1 MKYLKATLL
10 GSGALAS
17 LLLSSVLTSCQDEDF
32 GYTTQEIRDSVYDR
46 NFIAHFGEID
56 PEQSWDLSKYAVSSD
71 GTFSTRA
78 ISTDNCAFNQNA
90 SYFSDY
96 VRENQEWYY
105 VEREILEKIEEKL
118 PEGVNNTSLGK
129 PFQFITN
136 GAFYIIPIFQG
147 QSGLDCDLHMVVGD
161 KDICIWKRS
170 EGIEKQDIGSFDWK
184 ELHNDRFK
192 DYKRDDHTYSNNI
205 DYYQDY
211 SVGDYK
217 ASTIESKGIRSHP
230 IRCNLP
236 LGTNVRFYLHIT
248 QGHLNYASQN
258 GWEFDRV
265 VSYNSQ
271 FSEAN
276 LAFTG
281 TKQWSDGGKMLE
293 ITSNEFLPTNVSQYG
308 SNAMIIACEDAMSG
322 TETDNYYTVSNG
334 TLVPHTYSTGSN
346 YTGYDNE
353 THKIDNWG
361 GDNDIN
367 DLVFLIVAE
376 SLPAPIYPSE
386 IRKRY
391 IIEDMGSVVDW
402 DFNDIVV
409 DVIETHDTETNEII
423 GQRAELKHQC
433 GTTPFDIYF
442 GDANNHTSSIF
453 GRRDGIIQDKDEE
466 IQNVTADLSNFKLN
480 GNWPW
485 NPSNNNILIQVYS
498 RPEYNGTLNKDQNDH
513 VDLGEINDNFDID
526 DFNPIKFPKK
536 GEIPRIIAVDTD
548 FNWTEE
554 SENIKREL
562 WQKYRIQVNT
572 NIAEAG
578 TISGDGYYKHN
589 KEVTLT
595 AMTNANYRFTGWS
608 TGETSSTI
616 RFNATENKTITANFE
631 ALLEKIIIYSTTEPT
646 IGDAY
651 NGNFVCGPENNPT
664 NWDRIKTA
672 LKPENGYNTITVK
685 GSSNYGIKY
694 NTEGWPILLST
705 DANNY
710 YTETVVLTADQIAK
724 ISAAESTGF
733 VVQSFDGT
741 ITEVSLSRT
750 PDYYTVSL
758 SKDGP
763 GTVSTT
769 DRNTYSV
776 ASYAEGTVVTY
787 TAKTT
792 EKGYYVK
799 WLDSSSDNYDLGK
812 EEAVDD
818 NNLVT
823 NTRTIQANADLKVLF
838 VKPKLTIAR
847 ETSSE
852 EINFTATYTSG
863 NNPTIFSSQS
873 SYTVDVDARREFKVS
888 AAYTSS
894 DRKRICWNDKAN
906 DNSTER
912 TFTLRNNDLSLKA
925 YFEYKVIA
933 GVKNSNGGLQTNY
946 NMGSIIFRE
955 YRESNPWNASPNPDE
970 IWAKYGTK
978 LTLYPKPAP
987 EYKFDKWDNG
997 DTNVTRELT
1006 VNGENTPYIRYRV
1019 VTNSD
1024 IHDLWNYD
1032 NGWGL
1037 QNDNKFELFDQASN
1051 RNDKKFGE
1059 LVKYLGE
1066 NTRML
1071 VFEFDQIPSSAKFTL
1086 TLGGNDNKKGWSLK
1100 DSNTKIVGN
1109 KLYFEIDY
1117 YDYENVQ
1124 TNGFIIQ
1131 PSNLGNGTQIKLKKV
1146 SIY

>member
-17 LLLSSVLTSCQDEDF
+17 LLLSSVLTGCQDEDF
-32 GYTTQEIRDSVYDR
+32 GYTSEEIRDSVYDR

-78 ISTDNCAFNQNA
+78 ISPTNCDFNQNA
-90 SYFSDY
+90 DYFSDY

-147 QSGLDCDLHMVVGD
+147 QSGLDCDLHMVVGE

-192 DYKRDDHTYSNNI
+192 DYKRDGHTYSNNI

-334 TLVPHTYSTGSN
+334 TLVPHTYSTGSD
-346 YTGYDNE
+346 YTGYDNA
-353 THKIDNWG
+353 THKINSWG

-409 DVIETHDTETNEII
+409 DVIETHDTETNEIL
-423 GQRAELKHQC
+423 GQRVELKHQC
-433 GTTPFDIYF
+433 GTTPFDIIIGDDERGYNNNVF
-442 GDANNHTSSIF
+442 GT
-453 GRRDGIIQDKDEE
+453 RQGIVQDKNVE
-466 IQNVTADLSNFKLN
+466 ITDVNVDLTKTNK
-480 GNWPW
+480 GQWPW
-485 NPSNNNILIQVYS
+485 NHETNNIKVKVYQ
-498 RPEYNGTLNKDQNDH
+498 RAIYDNLVKDKNDH
-513 VDLGEINDNFDID
+513 IDLGESGVNLDEFTPLTIE
-526 DFNPIKFPKK
+526 FPEQGKV
-536 GEIPRIIAVDTD
+536 PRIIAVDTD
-548 FNWTEE
+548 FEWTEE
-554 SENIKREL
+554 HENIKREL
-562 WQKYRIQVNT
+562 WQKYHIQVNT

-616 RFNATENKTITANFE
+616 RFNATENKTIIANFE
-631 ALLEKIIIYSTTEPT
+631 LLAEKIVLYSTTDN

-651 NGNFVCGPENNPT
+651 DGNFVCGTLNNPT
-664 NWDRIKTA
+664 IWDRIKTA

-685 GSSNYGIKY
+685 GSSNYGIRY
-694 NTEGWPILLST
+694 NTNAWPKLLYT
-705 DANNY
+705 DADHY
-710 YTETVVLTADQIAK
+710 YTETVVLTAEQIAK
-724 ISAAESTGF
+724 ITAAESTGF

-769 DRNTYSV
+769 DRSAYSV

-792 EKGYYVK
+792 QKGYYVK
-799 WLDSSSDNYDLGK
+799 WIDSSSDNYDLGT
-812 EEAVDD
+812 EESVDGND
-818 NNLVT
+818 IVT
-823 NTRTIQANADLKVLF
+823 NTRTIQANADLTVMF
-838 VKPKLTIAR
+838 VKPKLTVGKEI
-847 ETSSE
+847 SSDQ
-852 EINFTATYTSG
+852 ISFSAAYTSG
-863 NNPTIFSSQS
+863 DNTTIFTSQS
-873 SYTVDVDARREFKVS
+873 SSTVDVDAHRKFNVS
-888 AAYTSS
+888 AAYSGS
-894 DRKRICWNDKAN
+894 VNSNRYRICWGDDAN
-906 DNSTER
+906 EHATER
-912 TFTLRNNDLSLKA
+912 SFTLPNYDLNLKA
-925 YFEYKVIA
+925 YIEYLVKAV
-933 GVKNSNGGLQTNY
+933 VKNQEGAVQNDLT
-946 NMGSIIFRE
+946 MGSVNFRE
-955 YRESNPWNASPNPDE
+955 YKESQPWTATPYPDE
-970 IWAKYGTK
+970 FWAVSGTK
-978 LTLYPKPAP
+978 LSLYAKPAP
-987 EYKFDKWDNG
+987 GFKFVKWNDG
-997 DTNVTRELT
+997 TTKVTRTMDINGANDAYVFYRPVQDSEITELWSY
-1006 VNGENTPYIRYRV
+1006 GA
-1019 VTNSD
+1019 
-1024 IHDLWNYD
+1024 
-1032 NGWGL
+1032 GWGL
-1037 QNDNKFELFDQASN
+1037 QNWDFNQFDPNGGNYNSSAFDQFTQKVS
-1051 RNDKKFGE
+1051 
-1059 LVKYLGE
+1059 E
-1066 NTRML
+1066 NSRML
-1071 VFEFDQIPSSAKFTL
+1071 IFEFDQIPDGANFSMKTGS
-1086 TLGGNDNKKGWSLK
+1086 GQGWALK
-1100 DSNTKIVGN
+1100 NSNVTIVGN
-1109 KLYFEIDY
+1109 KLYYELDY
-1117 YDYENVQ
+1117 YDWENAKAK
-1124 TNGFIIQ
+1124 GFIFT
-1131 PSNLGNGTQIKLKKV
+1131 PTNLSTKINLKKV